1 MPEWKLQHA
10 VRAHYGEH
18 TDRPAALRGQA
29 PPGRAPQPHSQR
41 NRDAQQRGDSAFG
54 EKLRKQV
61 VAQAFDPLATLANST
76 VEVEQLKLLM
86 PQVDQAIQTEQR
98 RVMLVAR
105 IISLAKIALRAAGVN
120 LVQ

>member
-1 MPEWKLQHA
+1 MMTIDELLTQLTDLSLKLELA
-10 VRAHYGEH
+10 P
-18 TDRPAALRGQA
+18 DDAAKFDLQILIL
-29 PPGRAPQPHSQR
+29 Q
-41 NRDAQQRGDSAFG
+41 
-54 EKLRKQV
+54 LRKQV

-86 PQVDQAIQTEQR
+86 PQVDQAILTEQR
-98 RVMLVAR
+98 RAMLVAR

>member
-1 MPEWKLQHA
+1 MTMTINELLTQLSDLSLKL
-10 VRAHYGEH
+10 EL
-18 TDRPAALRGQA
+18 TPDDAAKFDLQILIL
-29 PPGRAPQPHSQR
+29 Q
-41 NRDAQQRGDSAFG
+41 
-54 EKLRKQV
+54 LRKQV

-86 PQVDQAIQTEQR
+86 PQVDQAIQTEQQ

-120 LVQ
+120 LLG